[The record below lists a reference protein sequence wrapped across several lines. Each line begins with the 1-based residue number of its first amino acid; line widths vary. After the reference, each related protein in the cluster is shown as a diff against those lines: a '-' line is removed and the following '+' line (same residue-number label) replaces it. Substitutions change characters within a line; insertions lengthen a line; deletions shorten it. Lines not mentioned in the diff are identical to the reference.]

1 MQKRVHPIVRAL
13 GMVIMLLSMMT
24 ILASPAAA
32 APGNS
37 QSAQPASSQD
47 GDATPVVDDDA
58 AEDGDDD
65 GAADDDDEAVSDL
78 PSTGQGS
85 DGGASGSAIVLFFGA
100 MSMVALAAGFAWRQ
114 RHTI

>member
-1 MQKRVHPIVRAL
+1 
-13 GMVIMLLSMMT
+13 MLLSMLT

-58 AEDGDDD
+58 ADDGDDD
-65 GAADDDDEAVSDL
+65 GAADGDDDEAVSDL

-100 MSMVALAAGFAWRQ
+100 ISMVALAAGFAWRQ